1 MNLHFLKL
9 SSYTAPAIVES
20 PRMDWIEYGD
30 KNDYFKYLIDR
41 YNGSA
46 TNNAILNGVVELLY
60 GRGLDAVDAA
70 RKPDQYAQMKALLSK
85 KTNRRALS
93 DLKMLGQCALQVI
106 YSVDRSRITEVHH
119 LPIESI
125 RVAKANE
132 DGDVEGYYYAK
143 DWNKVNGKRKPTFF
157 PAFGSSNEPS
167 EILYVKPYRS
177 GYYYYAPVDYQGG
190 LPYAEL
196 EEEVANYHI
205 NNVKNSLSPS
215 MLINFNNGVP
225 SDEEQMVMERKI
237 NQKFSGSGNSGKMIL
252 AFNDN
257 VDSQASIEPVQLSDA
272 HSQYQF
278 LADESMRKLMVAHR
292 VTSPMLLGIKD
303 NSGLGNNAEEIKTAS
318 LLFENTVIRPIQE
331 LYIDALDGLLAYN
344 DISLNLY
351 FKSLQPLAFKIA
363 EIPDEVELSKDE
375 RPFVTDSMTE
385 AITKDLDALGEVE
398 DAILQ
403 DYEML
408 DAEDIGDEPE
418 DFDVEAFLNGTSL
431 AAQDTSVQ
439 DTDRFKVRYVY
450 VKGTRKSPKDSSRE
464 LCKRLVAAGRVYRK
478 EDIIKMSSDGGAEDQ
493 GQQYSVW
500 LYKGGVNC
508 YHRWERRVYR
518 KKLNKDG
525 QPWGGGPLSG
535 TKKINVNE
543 AIRQGFKPVKNNPM
557 VSIAQIDLPDKG
569 HK

>member
-1 MNLHFLKL
+1 
-9 SSYTAPAIVES
+9 
-20 PRMDWIEYGD
+20 
-30 KNDYFKYLIDR
+30 
-41 YNGSA
+41 
-46 TNNAILNGVVELLY
+46 VELLY

-70 RKPDQYAQMKALLSK
+70 RRPDQYAQMKALLSK

-119 LPIESI
+119 LPIETI

-132 DGDVEGYYYAK
+132 DGDVGGYYYAK
-143 DWNKVNGKRKPTFF
+143 DWQKVRGKHKPTFY
-157 PAFGSSNEPS
+157 PAFGSSKEPT
-167 EILYVKPYRS
+167 EILFIKPYRS

-196 EEEVANYHI
+196 EQEVARYHI
-205 NNVKNSLSPS
+205 NNIKNGLSPS

-225 SDEEQMVMERKI
+225 SDEDQVAMERKI
-237 NQKFSGSGNSGKMIL
+237 NQKFSGASNAGRLIL

-257 VDSQASIEPVQLSDA
+257 ADSQASIEPVQLSDA

-278 LADESMRKLMVAHR
+278 LADEAMRKLMVSHR

-303 NSGLGNNAEEIKTAS
+303 SSGLGNNADELKTAS
-318 LLFENTVIRPIQE
+318 LLFDNTVIRPIQE
-331 LYIDALDGLLAYN
+331 LYLDAIEQILAYN
-344 DISLNLY
+344 EISLNLY
-351 FKSLQPLAFKIA
+351 FRSLQPLEFKVA
-363 EIPDEVELSKDE
+363 EMPVEELAAYN
-375 RPFVTDSMTE
+375 FTD
-385 AITKDLDALGEVE
+385 DLDSLGEFE

-408 DAEDIGDEPE
+408 EAEDTGDEPE
-418 DFDVEAFLNGTSL
+418 DFDAEAYLNGTKL
-431 AAQDTSVQ
+431 GALQDSIQ
-439 DTDRFKVRYVY
+439 DTDRFKVRYFY
-450 VKGTRKSPKDSSRE
+450 AKGTRKTPDGGHRP
-464 LCKRLVAAGRVYRK
+464 LCKRLLAAGKVYRK
-478 EDIIKMSSDGGAEDQ
+478 EDIWAMSSKGGAEDQ
-493 GQQYSVW
+493 GQPYSVW

-535 TKKINVNE
+535 TKKININQ
-543 AIRQGFKPVKNNPM
+543 AIRQGFRPVKNSPK
-557 VSIAQIDLPDKG
+557 VAEAQIDRTDKG